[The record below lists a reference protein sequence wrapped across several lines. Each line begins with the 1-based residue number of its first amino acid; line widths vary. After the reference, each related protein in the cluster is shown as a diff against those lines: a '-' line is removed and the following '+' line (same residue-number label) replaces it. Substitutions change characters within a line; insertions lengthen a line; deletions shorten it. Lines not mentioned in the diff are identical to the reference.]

1 MAPLFVMGRQIYLII
16 GVHNLY
22 GIFIIIIFRKL
33 TRGSIFMP
41 TLLWRTKNS
50 QHTEAVP
57 ICALRKKQTFGAQN
71 SDNLLVH
78 GDNLRALSALMPHY
92 AGTVKCVYI
101 DPPFNTGTDFED
113 YQDNFKHS
121 QWMTMIQPRIK
132 AIHNILSE
140 DGSLWV
146 SIDSREMPYLKVLID
161 EIFGRKNFINL
172 ITNTTA
178 PSGFKVTSDSLF
190 AGANYICVY
199 AKKRELFKIT
209 KQYVERDFDSAYSY
223 FLENPDEHYSQWK
236 WRRLK
241 EQFARHLGYTNYQ
254 EAITA
259 IQEVFNKEN
268 LAKTSFLKA
277 MENFAIA
284 NARQVF
290 RTSAFTGGARI
301 KRETTIQK
309 SHSIRNTIFVHPNE
323 DQGYYILN
331 GERVIF
337 YDKTLKSI
345 NGKITP
351 ARAITDVW
359 TDINWVGIAREGGVT
374 LNNGKKPERLIERVL
389 NMATQPGDLVMDCFL
404 GSGTTAAVAHKMRRR
419 WIGIESRQA
428 QIKNMCIKRLQA
440 VIQGDDPTGITAA
453 AQWQGGGGFCVLEV
467 GKEVFSDSGDINTD
481 VDFMTLAAYLW
492 FFSTHE
498 PFTTKQKSPFLGEH
512 KGLGYALLYN
522 GIIGD
527 KSVDGGNIITTH
539 TLSLIRRAAPKN
551 FDGKIIIYANGCRFR
566 EDRRQ
571 KENIEFRQIP
581 YECKK

>member
-1 MAPLFVMGRQIYLII
+1 MVPLFVMGRQIYLII

-101 DPPFNTGTDFED
+101 DPPFNTGTDFEGYD
-113 YQDNFKHS
+113 DNLKHS
-121 QWMTMIQPRIK
+121 EWLTMIQPRIK

-146 SIDSREMPYLKVLID
+146 SIDSREDAYLKVLTD
-161 EIFGRKNFINL
+161 EIFGRKNFINK
-172 ITNTTA
+172 ITNTTSK
-178 PSGFKVTSDSLF
+178 PSGFRATASNLF
-190 AGANYICVY
+190 ATANYIYVY
-199 AKKRELFKIT
+199 AKNKEKFTMAKTYI
-209 KQYVERDFDSAYSY
+209 ERDYDKSYSKY
-223 FLENPDEHYSQWK
+223 LHNRQANFSEWQWS
-236 WRRLK
+236 
-241 EQFARHLGYTNYQ
+241 
-254 EAITA
+254 
-259 IQEVFNKEN
+259 N
-268 LAKTSFLKA
+268 LADVVAQKLEFQSPREAKNQLGDTFIDEIGK
-277 MENFAIA
+277 FAIA
-284 NARQVF
+284 NAENVF
-290 RTSAFTGGARI
+290 QTAALSGGAKQ
-301 KRETTIQK
+301 KRQETITQ
-309 SHSIRNTIFVHPNE
+309 SESARGRVFVHPGDEENNF
-323 DQGYYILN
+323 YILN
-331 GERVIF
+331 GRQMIF
-337 YDKTLKSI
+337 YNNVLIKINDK
-345 NGKITP
+345 KIPGQILTN
-351 ARAITDVW
+351 VW
-359 TDINWVGIAREGGVT
+359 TDINWTGIATEGGVK
-374 LNNGKKPERLIERVL
+374 LKNGKKPERLIERVL

-498 PFTTKQKSPFLGEH
+498 PFTAKQKSPFLGEH

-539 TLSLIRRAAPKN
+539 TLSLIRRTAPKN